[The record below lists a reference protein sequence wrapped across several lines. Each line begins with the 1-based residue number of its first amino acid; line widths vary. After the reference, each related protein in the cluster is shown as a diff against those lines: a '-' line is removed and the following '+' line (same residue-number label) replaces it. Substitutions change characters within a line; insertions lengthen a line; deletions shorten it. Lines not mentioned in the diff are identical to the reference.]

1 VNLKKNKTFD
11 PEKRLK
17 NDVVLEW
24 TDIVFVNLPS
34 LSFENYL
41 SLAWLVNQGYVPED
55 ETQFRSLRFQNLQCH
70 VWDRERLILEIM
82 RYRAFDNE
90 QLVPLVTDLH
100 LRRLAQSEPTVS
112 DEFHDNVKF
121 YTFHFRHHAER
132 RLMAERRDTDKQ
144 QKGIVL

>member
-1 VNLKKNKTFD
+1 MNREFKKIKTFD

-55 ETQFRSLRFQNLQCH
+55 ETQFR
-70 VWDRERLILEIM
+70 
-82 RYRAFDNE
+82 
-90 QLVPLVTDLH
+90 TG
-100 LRRLAQSEPTVS
+100 
-112 DEFHDNVKF
+112 K
-121 YTFHFRHHAER
+121 
-132 RLMAERRDTDKQ
+132 
-144 QKGIVL
+144 